1 VHLTGGQGWS
11 ILLDVG
17 ASSPAG
23 RRVRRIQALGLAG
36 AFFLALPPAGL
47 RSAPLVRLESN
58 LGTFEM
64 ELLETNA
71 PVTTANF
78 LKYASS
84 GRYDGTIVHRSVP
97 DFVLQSGGFALRG
110 NNLVQVPTFG
120 TITNEPGLSNL
131 RGTVAMAKL
140 GGDPHSATSQWF
152 INLGDNSANLDNQ
165 NGGFTVFARVFG
177 NGMRVA
183 DAMRRV
189 PVYNASGADALNNP
203 TYSELPLLTNQLT
216 TDSLLI
222 FSQVRKL
229 PASTVAVSY
238 DFASSDHGFVAG
250 FADLPADFDP
260 AIYELQSG
268 HRELPGNLGA
278 GKALF
283 ISGANRSDDLWM
295 YWKKKITGLVP
306 GRLYEV
312 AMDLEIA
319 SSAAEDLV
327 GIGGPPGEAVTVKL
341 GATPR
346 EPLAAPDKQGWLRM
360 NLRKGNQAKG
370 GRDLAAV
377 GHVAKPEDGTDNY
390 ALLHR
395 DNRAARATARAA
407 ADGSL
412 WLVFGTDSGFEGTTA
427 LYYTKLSAVLVP
439 VRRPQRI
446 FFPPIPARHFRSMP
460 FLLAARTDSGQPLE
474 FASSDPS
481 VATVEGRT
489 VTIRGVG
496 QCVITAWHAG
506 DDLRRPVHASRVLTV
521 GKARQVLTFL
531 PPAEVP
537 FASGQFDLDASS
549 DAGSGEVI
557 FTASPAGI
565 LEITGRTA
573 RIVGRGAAVVT
584 ARHPGTDSFLP
595 ARVARRIVVR

>member
-1 VHLTGGQGWS
+1 MGK
-11 ILLDVG
+11 
-17 ASSPAG
+17 SSPAS
-23 RRVRRIQALGLAG
+23 RRFRRIHALGLAG
-36 AFFLALPPAGL
+36 ALFLALPQPGPQA
-47 RSAPLVRLESN
+47 APLVRLESN

-78 LKYASS
+78 LSYADS

-97 DFVLQSGGFALRG
+97 DFVLQAGGFALRG
-110 NNLVQVPTFG
+110 NSLVQVPTFG

-152 INLGDNSANLDNQ
+152 INLGDNASTLDSQ

-189 PVYNASGADALNNP
+189 PVYDASGTNALNNP
-203 TYSELPLLTNQLT
+203 TYGELPLLTNRLT
-216 TDSLLI
+216 TDSLLVFRRI
-222 FSQVRKL
+222 ERL
-229 PASTVAVSY
+229 PPSTVALTY
-238 DFASSDHGFVAG
+238 DFSAGDHGFTAA
-250 FADLPADFDP
+250 FADLPSGYDP
-260 AIYELQSG
+260 ALYALQSG
-268 HRELPGNLGA
+268 HRPRPAGLGA
-278 GKALF
+278 GSALH
-283 ISGANRSDDLWM
+283 ISGVNRGGDLWM
-295 YWKKKITGLVP
+295 SWQKKITGLVP
-306 GRLYEV
+306 GQLYEV
-312 AMDLEIA
+312 AMDLEFA
-319 SSAAEDLV
+319 SAYAAGLA
-327 GIGGPPGEAVTVKL
+327 GRPGEAVTLKL

-346 EPLAAPDKQGWLRM
+346 EPLAVRDLQGLLRM
-360 NLRKGNQAKG
+360 NIRKGNHAAG
-370 GRDLAAV
+370 GADLPAA
-377 GHVAKPEDGTDNY
+377 GHVAKPADGTADHV
-390 ALLHR
+390 LLHR
-395 DNRAARATARAA
+395 DNRAAKRMARAA

-412 WLVFGTDSGFEGTTA
+412 WLVFGTDSAFAGETS
-427 LYYTKLSAVLVP
+427 LYYTRLSAVLVP
-439 VRRPQRI
+439 VRRPQQI
-446 FFPPIPARHFRSMP
+446 FFPPVPARHFRSVP

-506 DDLRRPVHASRVLTV
+506 DDLRRPVRASRVLAV
-521 GKARQVLTFL
+521 GKARQILTFL

-549 DAGSGEVI
+549 DAGSAGVF
-557 FTASPAGI
+557 FTAFPAGI

-584 ARHPGTDSFLP
+584 ARHPGTGSFLP
-595 ARVARRIVVR
+595 ASVARRIVVR